1 MSWVLTGEH
10 SAGRGR
16 DNCYSN
22 YAQTNAQQL
31 IDLLTS
37 MDAMDGDSRA

>member
-1 MSWVLTGEH
+1 MAVSCVLAGEH
-10 SAGRGR
+10 SAGRGS
-16 DNCYSN
+16 DNCYSS

-37 MDAMDGDSRA
+37 MDADES